1 MSECLAKLGSLK
13 VLKINGN
20 KDGRDYS
27 FYSVERSYKD
37 KNEEWKSQSINLKP
51 SEMVVM
57 AELLSMAASKE
68 INKEIDAWNNK
79 SPDVQ
84 NEDVPF

>member
-13 VLKINGN
+13 VVKVNGN

-57 AELLSMAASKE
+57 AELLSIAASKE
-68 INKEIDAWNNK
+68 INKEIEAWNNK
-79 SPDVQ
+79 S
-84 NEDVPF
+84 NESPNDDIPF